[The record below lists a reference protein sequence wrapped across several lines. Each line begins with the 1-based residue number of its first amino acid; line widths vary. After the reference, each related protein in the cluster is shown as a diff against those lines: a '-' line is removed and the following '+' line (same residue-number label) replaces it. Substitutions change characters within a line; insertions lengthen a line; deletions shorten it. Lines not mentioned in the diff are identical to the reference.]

1 MTKRTVRVENETGFH
16 ARPASIFVREAE
28 KFRSKIE
35 IHANG
40 KVADAKDLVRIMSMQ
55 LSKGTEVLIQADG
68 MDESD
73 AVESLA
79 RIIKTNFGDE

>member
-28 KFRSKIE
+28 KFKSKIE

-40 KVADAKDLVRIMSMQ
+40 KIANAKDLVRIMSMQ
-55 LSKGTEVLIQADG
+55 LAKGTEVLIQAEG
-68 MDESD
+68 VDESQ

-79 RIIKTNFGDE
+79 KILKTHFGDE